1 MIEIELRCTL
11 YLYKK
16 IVHYIKFNDYIHVFL
31 FRISCE
37 IIS

>member
-16 IVHYIKFNDYIHVFL
+16 IVHYIKFYDYIYMFSYLEYHVK
-31 FRISCE
+31 
-37 IIS
+37 